1 MGAYYYLI
9 SGLPEV
15 KLSDSKAKY
24 DINEITQS
32 ILSGLS
38 SKDAKLFNYFI
49 YQNDNKNLANAI
61 ALSKG
66 LFSPYNTNH
75 LVISHIEP
83 SVFSKEEI
91 QKYAHISN
99 LPNYMA
105 RFLEDNKNTEWE
117 NIRQIENYL
126 LNLYYEEMI
135 KDGNVFIREYALFM
149 RNLKNILAALN
160 GRALGFSADAI
171 AKELIGDYPLINA
184 LTKSTAA
191 DFGLG
196 KEIPYINN
204 IIETFNSSDKADPYN
219 MENIECSLVN
229 EFLERATSIKSFTT
243 DNLFAYYINL
253 TYAVSINGRNE
264 EEGKKHL
271 ETLVNSLKS
280 EAAAM

>member
-1 MGAYYYLI
+1 MGSYYYLI

-24 DINEITQS
+24 DINEITQN

-49 YQNDNKNLANAI
+49 YQNDNKNLVNAI

-66 LFSPYNTNH
+66 LFSPYFVH
-75 LVISHIEP
+75 LEP
-83 SVFSKEEI
+83 SIFSKEEI
-91 QKYAHISN
+91 QKYANLSN
-99 LPNYMA
+99 LPNYMVK
-105 RFLEDNKNTEWE
+105 FLEDNKNTEWE
-117 NIRQIENYL
+117 NIRHIENSL
-126 LNLYYEEMI
+126 LSLYYEEMI
-135 KDGNVFIREYALFM
+135 QTGNAFIREYALFM

-160 GRALGFSADAI
+160 GKALGFSGDEI
-171 AKELIGDYPLINA
+171 SKELIGDYPLISA
-184 LTKSTAA
+184 LTKSSAA

-196 KEIPYINN
+196 REIPYINN
-204 IIETFNSSDKADPYN
+204 IIDTFNSSDKADPYN
-219 MENIECSLVN
+219 LENVECSLVN
-229 EFLERATSIKSFTT
+229 GFLDRLTSIKSFTT

-271 ETLVNSLKS
+271 QTLVNSLKS
-280 EAAAM
+280 EASAM

>member
-1 MGAYYYLI
+1 MGSYYYLI

-24 DINEITQS
+24 DINEITQN

-49 YQNDNKNLANAI
+49 YQNDNKNLVNAI

-66 LFSPYNTNH
+66 LFSPYSVH
-75 LVISHIEP
+75 LEP
-83 SVFSKEEI
+83 SIFSKEEI
-91 QKYAHISN
+91 QKYVNLSN
-99 LPNYMA
+99 LPNYIVK
-105 RFLEDNKNTEWE
+105 FLEDNKNTEWE
-117 NIRQIENYL
+117 NIRHIENSL
-126 LNLYYEEMI
+126 LSLYYEEMI
-135 KDGNVFIREYALFM
+135 QTGNAFIREYALFM

-160 GRALGFSADAI
+160 GKALGFSGDEI
-171 AKELIGDYPLINA
+171 SKELIGDYPLIYA
-184 LTKSTAA
+184 LTKSSAA

-196 KEIPYINN
+196 REIPYINS
-204 IIETFNSSDKADPYN
+204 IIDTFNSSDKADPYN
-219 MENIECSLVN
+219 LENVECSLVN
-229 EFLERATSIKSFTT
+229 GFLDRLTSIKSFTT

-271 ETLVNSLKS
+271 QALVNSLKS
-280 EAAAM
+280 EASAM